1 MSLPPPPPPPV
12 QAPVCYRHPDR
23 QTYVQCTR
31 CGRYICG
38 DCMRSAAVGHQCP
51 ECVSAGAATIRPVQG
66 RFGGRAASDQP
77 VVTYALIAVNVLM
90 FVLQMAS
97 GQLES
102 SLSLWPPA
110 VADGEYYRLL
120 TSAFMHYG
128 ITHILFN
135 MWALYVVGPPLEQ
148 LLGRLRFGALYGLS
162 ALGGSVLVF
171 LISPLN
177 SATAGASGAV
187 FGLFAATFV
196 VSRKLNLDVRW
207 VVGLIVLNVVI
218 TFAAPLLG
226 AGAISWQGH
235 LGGLVTGALVSAGF
249 VYAPRARRNLIQGAV
264 TGALLV
270 LFLLL
275 IWWRSAELLEMF
287 GGYLNRR

>member
-1 MSLPPPPPPPV
+1 MSYPP
-12 QAPVCYRHPDR
+12 QAAPVCYRHPGR

-38 DCMRSAAVGHQCP
+38 DCMISAAVGHQCP
-51 ECVSAGAATIRPVQG
+51 ECVAAGAATVRPTQG
-66 RFGGRAASDQP
+66 RFGGKAATDKP
-77 VVTYALIAVNVLM
+77 LVTYTLIAINVVM

-97 GQLES
+97 GQLENR
-102 SLSLWPPA
+102 LSLWPPA
-110 VADGEYYRLL
+110 VADGQYYRLV

-187 FGLFAATFV
+187 FGLFGAIFV
-196 VSRKLNLDVRW
+196 VSRRLNLDVKW
-207 VVGLIVLNVVI
+207 VLGLIALNVVI

-235 LGGLVTGALVSAGF
+235 LGGLVTGALVAAGF
-249 VYAPRARRNLIQGAV
+249 VYAPRAQRNLIQSGV
-264 TGALLV
+264 VGALLV
-270 LFLLL
+270 LFAVL
-275 IWWRSAELLEMF
+275 IWWRADQLLTMF
-287 GGYLNRR
+287 GGYLNLR